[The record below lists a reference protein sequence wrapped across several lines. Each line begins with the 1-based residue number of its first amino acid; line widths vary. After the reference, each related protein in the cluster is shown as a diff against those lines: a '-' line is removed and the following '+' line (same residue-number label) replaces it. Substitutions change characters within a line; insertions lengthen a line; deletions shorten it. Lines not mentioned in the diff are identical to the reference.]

1 MPALVVV
8 ILAAGQGT
16 RMRSRTPKLLHPLCG
31 REMIGWPIAAAR
43 AAGAGKI
50 VVVDSPAEPL
60 KASLDPDVAIA
71 IQAQPRGTA
80 DALEAAA
87 AHFEPGVP
95 VLVLYGDVPLIRPQT
110 LTALAAAHAEAG
122 AAATMLIATLDDP
135 SGYGRVVRGEDGQ
148 VERVVETKRPGDATA
163 AELEIREVNTG
174 IYAFDG
180 GVLKSA
186 LAQIGDDNAQSE
198 RYLPDV
204 LPVLRREGRRVAALA
219 LGDPVEMFNVN
230 DRRALAQAIAVAQRR
245 INDAHMLAG
254 VTIVDPAR
262 TLIEAGVQIAPDTRI
277 EPDCDLRGE
286 TVIAEGATVG
296 PDTTLID
303 SRVGNGAHVIHSYV
317 TGAVIGDEVNVGPFA
332 YLRPGAVLDAGAKA
346 GTFVEIKN
354 SHVGARSKVP
364 HLSYVGDTE
373 IGVDTNLG
381 ASTITANYDGY
392 VKNRTR
398 IGDRVHTGVDTTFV
412 APVSVGDDVYTAA
425 GSVVT
430 GNVPDGALAIA
441 RERQTNR
448 EGYAD
453 RVRALHEQPAAGNGE
468 QGASAAKGARKGE
481 KGAGNGAD
489 NGPDDAGDGQGH
501 EGEIPGGG
509 GTARR

>member
-1 MPALVVV
+1 
-8 ILAAGQGT
+8 
-16 RMRSRTPKLLHPLCG
+16 MRSRTPKLLHPLCG

-43 AAGAGKI
+43 AAGAAKI
-50 VVVDSPAEPL
+50 VVVDSPARPL
-60 KASLDPDVAIA
+60 QQYVDADVEVAV
-71 IQAQPRGTA
+71 QAQPHGTA

-87 AHFEPGVP
+87 AHFELGVP

-110 LTALAAAHAEAG
+110 LTALAAAHAQAG
-122 AAATMLIATLDDP
+122 AAATMLTATLDDP
-135 SGYGRVVRGEDGQ
+135 SGYGRVVRGADGQ
-148 VERVVETKRPGDATA
+148 VERVVETKRPGDATP
-163 AELEIREVNTG
+163 EQLEIHEVNTG

-180 GVLKSA
+180 GVLAGA
-186 LAQIGDDNAQSE
+186 LAQVGDDNAQGE

-204 LPVLRREGRRVAALA
+204 LPVLRRDGRRVAALA

-230 DRRALAQAIAVAQRR
+230 DRRALAQACAVAQRR

-254 VTIVDPAR
+254 VTIVDPER
-262 TLIEAGVQIAPDTRI
+262 TLIEVDVQLAADARI
-277 EPDCDLRGE
+277 EPGCDLRGA
-286 TVIAEGATVG
+286 TVVAEGAVVG
-296 PDTTLID
+296 PHTTLVN
-303 SRVGNGAHVIHSYV
+303 SRVGAGANVIHSYV
-317 TGAVIGDEVNVGPFA
+317 TGAEIGDEVNVGPFA
-332 YLRPGAVLDAGAKA
+332 YLRPGAVLDTGAKA

-381 ASTITANYDGY
+381 AATITANYDGY

-398 IGDRVHTGVDTTFV
+398 IGARVHTGVDTTFV

-425 GSVVT
+425 GSVIT

-441 RERQTNR
+441 RERQVNR

-453 RVRALHEQPAAGNGE
+453 RVRALHEQPVADDGE
-468 QGASAAKGARKGE
+468 E
-481 KGAGNGAD
+481 GAGNGA
-489 NGPDDAGDGQGH
+489 GKTPGDADGG
-501 EGEIPGGG
+501 EGSDGGSSG
-509 GTARR
+509 GEGAAQR